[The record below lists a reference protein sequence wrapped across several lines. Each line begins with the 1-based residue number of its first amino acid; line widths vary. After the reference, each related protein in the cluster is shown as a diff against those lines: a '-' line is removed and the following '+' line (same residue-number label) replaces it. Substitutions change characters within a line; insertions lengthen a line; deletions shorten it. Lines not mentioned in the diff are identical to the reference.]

1 MQCDSTGANLFGC
14 EAYGC
19 VETYHVW
26 SGYFGLAGLFPNG
39 FLTTSRTVVE
49 ELCLMVY
56 TNETLWAQFLCR
68 VSHQDAVHILE
79 MDEEHHGIAGM
90 FGSLDSMHVRWR
102 TSPFAL
108 QGAYIGKEKYS
119 TIVLEAVAYHNLWFW
134 HTTFGFAGSCY
145 NINILDA
152 SLLHKN
158 FVNGSHSL
166 IDFDFT
172 IGNAHIFSKLFYLF
186 DGIYPSLSHFV
197 KTICPYIS
205 QKERKSICC

>member
-1 MQCDSTGANLFGC
+1 MVVLKHIMFGV
-14 EAYGC
+14 A
-19 VETYHVW
+19 TLAW
-26 SGYFGLAGLFPNG
+26 QDYFQMG
-39 FLTTSRTVVE
+39 LTTSRTVVE

-90 FGSLDSMHVRWR
+90 FGSLDSMHVRWKA
-102 TSPFAL
+102 SPFAL

-186 DGIYPSLSHFV
+186 DGIFHLFLILSKQSVPIYHKRKGKVFAVSLATS
-197 KTICPYIS
+197 CP
-205 QKERKSICC
+205 QRF